1 MAYQFST
8 SAPAAKNAAHEHH
21 LDARAVERGRCFADA
36 LLIRYSVQVG
46 KGIATLC
53 LLAGGF
59 VCAAGLGLLPSE
71 YLAIDAPRGVVVGGG
86 ALLALIGSMSLAR
99 DHRVSE
105 TITSL
110 LVLGLAGAAGWLT
123 FYAPAGT
130 LNRYLPFVPPT
141 VNDALARLLFGLGA
155 AVCVGMAFWGFRR
168 MFR

>member
-1 MAYQFST
+1 
-8 SAPAAKNAAHEHH
+8 
-21 LDARAVERGRCFADA
+21 LVR
-36 LLIRYSVQVG
+36 VG

-71 YLAIDAPRGVVVGGG
+71 YVAIDAPRSAVVGGG
-86 ALLALIGSMSLAR
+86 ALLALLGFMSLSR

-110 LVLGLAGAAGWLT
+110 LVLGLAGFAGWLT

-130 LNRYLPFVPPT
+130 LHRYMPFVPTT
-141 VNDALARLLFGLGA
+141 VSDALARLLFGLGA
-155 AVCVGMAFWGFRR
+155 ALCVGMAFWSFRR